1 MDAGYKLLRA
11 PTRLMSAERIL
22 PWYYAA
28 SVVFLLLDFLAGF
41 NVRVA
46 FLEPWPAA
54 RVAYYGVCFAC
65 FGLMLWR
72 PHWAALIGSVESLV
86 TLVALILS
94 MAVRVMIPSDAV
106 IAGTASFVTLQEI
119 LNFLISGSI
128 AYLAWVKGLRAIRLR

>member
-1 MDAGYKLLRA
+1 
-11 PTRLMSAERIL
+11 MSAERIL

-28 SVVFLLLDFLAGF
+28 SVLFLLLDFLADF

-72 PHWAALIGSVESLV
+72 PSWAALIGSFESLV

-94 MAVRVMIPSDAV
+94 MAVRVMIPSDAI
-106 IAGTASFVTLQEI
+106 IAGAASFVTIEEI
-119 LNFLISGSI
+119 LNFLISGSV
-128 AYLAWVKGLRAIRLR
+128 AYFAWVRGLRAMRLR

>member
-1 MDAGYKLLRA
+1 
-11 PTRLMSAERIL
+11 MSAQRIL

-28 SVVFLLLDFLAGF
+28 SVVFLLLDFLADF

-46 FLEPWPAA
+46 FLEPWPAM

-72 PHWAALIGSVESLV
+72 PRWAVPIGSFESLV

-106 IAGTASFVTLQEI
+106 FAGTGSFVTLQEV
-119 LNFLISGSI
+119 LNFLISGSM
-128 AYLAWVKGLRAIRLR
+128 AYLAWARGLRAMRLQ